1 MLKEVLVVEGKMDT
15 VAIRRALEADT
26 IETGGFTLAPYTLRQ
41 IEAAYKK
48 RGIIILTDPDGA
60 GERIRR
66 FLTERFPEAGQAFI
80 PKIQATAN
88 NDVGVEQ
95 AQPEAILAALAK
107 VRHHDYRPQGEFTH
121 MDLFRYALN
130 GSPQA
135 AARRD
140 ALGAELGIGYG
151 NAKRFLERL
160 NHYGVT
166 REEFLAAL
174 AKLDNIG
181 EWNVEKPVIASPQ
194 VTQHILNR
202 FKLRADKK
210 LGQNFLIDEQVVRQI
225 VAAAELSEADT
236 VLEVGPG
243 IGTLTQ
249 GLAESKAQVVAVE
262 LDTRL
267 LPVLATTL
275 EGYDNVRV
283 VHGDILKVNIMEEVG
298 VPNFKVCANLPYYI
312 TTPIIFALL
321 EKRLPME
328 RLVAM
333 VQKEVAERMAAQPG
347 GKDYGALSVAIQ
359 YYTEPEIAFI
369 VPPTSFIP
377 APAVDS
383 AVIVCKRREKPP
395 VEVCDEALFFR
406 VVKAAF
412 SLRRKM
418 LSNSLKNMGIKSE
431 QVAKW
436 LELAGVDGKRRAETL
451 SLEDFA
457 KLTNSFNEA
466 VK

>member
-1 MLKEVLVVEGKMDT
+1 M
-15 VAIRRALEADT
+15 
-26 IETGGFTLAPYTLRQ
+26 
-41 IEAAYKK
+41 
-48 RGIIILTDPDGA
+48 
-60 GERIRR
+60 
-66 FLTERFPEAGQAFI
+66 
-80 PKIQATAN
+80 
-88 NDVGVEQ
+88 
-95 AQPEAILAALAK
+95 
-107 VRHHDYRPQGEFTH
+107 
-121 MDLFRYALN
+121 
-130 GSPQA
+130 
-135 AARRD
+135 
-140 ALGAELGIGYG
+140 
-151 NAKRFLERL
+151 
-160 NHYGVT
+160 
-166 REEFLAAL
+166 
-174 AKLDNIG
+174 
-181 EWNVEKPVIASPQ
+181 EKPVIASPQ

-210 LGQNFLIDEQVVRQI
+210 LGQNFLINEQVVRQI

-275 EGYDNVRV
+275 EGYDNVHV

-395 VEVCDEALFFR
+395 VEVCDEAMFFR

>member
-1 MLKEVLVVEGKMDT
+1 MD
-15 VAIRRALEADT
+15 
-26 IETGGFTLAPYTLRQ
+26 
-41 IEAAYKK
+41 
-48 RGIIILTDPDGA
+48 
-60 GERIRR
+60 
-66 FLTERFPEAGQAFI
+66 
-80 PKIQATAN
+80 
-88 NDVGVEQ
+88 
-95 AQPEAILAALAK
+95 
-107 VRHHDYRPQGEFTH
+107 
-121 MDLFRYALN
+121 
-130 GSPQA
+130 
-135 AARRD
+135 
-140 ALGAELGIGYG
+140 
-151 NAKRFLERL
+151 
-160 NHYGVT
+160 
-166 REEFLAAL
+166 
-174 AKLDNIG
+174 
-181 EWNVEKPVIASPQ
+181 KPIIASPQ

-210 LGQNFLIDEQVVRQI
+210 LGQNFLIDENVVHQI

-249 GLAESKAQVVAVE
+249 GLAESKARVVAVE

-267 LPVLATTL
+267 LPVLATTMN
-275 EGYDNVRV
+275 GYDNVRV

-298 VPNFKVCANLPYYI
+298 APSFKVCANLPYYI

-347 GKDYGALSVAIQ
+347 GKEYGALSVAIQ
-359 YYTEPEIAFI
+359 YYTEPKIAFI

-395 VEVCDEALFFR
+395 VEVCDEGLFFR

-431 QVAKW
+431 QVVKW

>member
-1 MLKEVLVVEGKMDT
+1 MD
-15 VAIRRALEADT
+15 
-26 IETGGFTLAPYTLRQ
+26 
-41 IEAAYKK
+41 
-48 RGIIILTDPDGA
+48 
-60 GERIRR
+60 
-66 FLTERFPEAGQAFI
+66 
-80 PKIQATAN
+80 
-88 NDVGVEQ
+88 
-95 AQPEAILAALAK
+95 
-107 VRHHDYRPQGEFTH
+107 
-121 MDLFRYALN
+121 
-130 GSPQA
+130 
-135 AARRD
+135 
-140 ALGAELGIGYG
+140 
-151 NAKRFLERL
+151 
-160 NHYGVT
+160 
-166 REEFLAAL
+166 
-174 AKLDNIG
+174 
-181 EWNVEKPVIASPQ
+181 KPIIASPQ

-210 LGQNFLIDEQVVRQI
+210 LGQNFLIDENVVHQI

-249 GLAESKAQVVAVE
+249 GLAVSKARVVAVE

-275 EGYDNVRV
+275 NGYDNVRV

-298 VPNFKVCANLPYYI
+298 APSFKVCANLPYYI

-347 GKDYGALSVAIQ
+347 GKEYGALSVAIQ
-359 YYTEPEIAFI
+359 YYTEPKIAFI

-395 VEVCDEALFFR
+395 VEVCDEGLFFR

-431 QVAKW
+431 QVVKW

>member
-1 MLKEVLVVEGKMDT
+1 M
-15 VAIRRALEADT
+15 
-26 IETGGFTLAPYTLRQ
+26 
-41 IEAAYKK
+41 
-48 RGIIILTDPDGA
+48 
-60 GERIRR
+60 
-66 FLTERFPEAGQAFI
+66 
-80 PKIQATAN
+80 
-88 NDVGVEQ
+88 
-95 AQPEAILAALAK
+95 
-107 VRHHDYRPQGEFTH
+107 
-121 MDLFRYALN
+121 
-130 GSPQA
+130 
-135 AARRD
+135 
-140 ALGAELGIGYG
+140 
-151 NAKRFLERL
+151 
-160 NHYGVT
+160 
-166 REEFLAAL
+166 
-174 AKLDNIG
+174 
-181 EWNVEKPVIASPQ
+181 EKPVIASPQ

-249 GLAESKAQVVAVE
+249 GLAESKANVVAVE

>member
-1 MLKEVLVVEGKMDT
+1 MD
-15 VAIRRALEADT
+15 
-26 IETGGFTLAPYTLRQ
+26 
-41 IEAAYKK
+41 
-48 RGIIILTDPDGA
+48 
-60 GERIRR
+60 
-66 FLTERFPEAGQAFI
+66 
-80 PKIQATAN
+80 
-88 NDVGVEQ
+88 
-95 AQPEAILAALAK
+95 
-107 VRHHDYRPQGEFTH
+107 
-121 MDLFRYALN
+121 
-130 GSPQA
+130 
-135 AARRD
+135 
-140 ALGAELGIGYG
+140 
-151 NAKRFLERL
+151 
-160 NHYGVT
+160 
-166 REEFLAAL
+166 
-174 AKLDNIG
+174 
-181 EWNVEKPVIASPQ
+181 KPIIASPQ

-210 LGQNFLIDEQVVRQI
+210 LGQNFLIDENVVRQI
-225 VAAAELSEADT
+225 VEAAELSEADI

-298 VPNFKVCANLPYYI
+298 APSFKVCANLPYYI

-347 GKDYGALSVAIQ
+347 GKEYGALSVAIQ
-359 YYTEPEIAFI
+359 YYTEPKIAFI

-395 VEVCDEALFFR
+395 VEVCDEGLFFR

>member
-1 MLKEVLVVEGKMDT
+1 M
-15 VAIRRALEADT
+15 
-26 IETGGFTLAPYTLRQ
+26 
-41 IEAAYKK
+41 
-48 RGIIILTDPDGA
+48 
-60 GERIRR
+60 
-66 FLTERFPEAGQAFI
+66 
-80 PKIQATAN
+80 
-88 NDVGVEQ
+88 
-95 AQPEAILAALAK
+95 
-107 VRHHDYRPQGEFTH
+107 
-121 MDLFRYALN
+121 
-130 GSPQA
+130 
-135 AARRD
+135 
-140 ALGAELGIGYG
+140 
-151 NAKRFLERL
+151 
-160 NHYGVT
+160 
-166 REEFLAAL
+166 
-174 AKLDNIG
+174 
-181 EWNVEKPVIASPQ
+181 EKPIIASPQ

-283 VHGDILKVNIMEEVG
+283 VHGDILKVDIMEEVG

-457 KLTNSFNEA
+457 KLTNSFGEA

>member
-1 MLKEVLVVEGKMDT
+1 MD
-15 VAIRRALEADT
+15 
-26 IETGGFTLAPYTLRQ
+26 
-41 IEAAYKK
+41 
-48 RGIIILTDPDGA
+48 
-60 GERIRR
+60 
-66 FLTERFPEAGQAFI
+66 
-80 PKIQATAN
+80 
-88 NDVGVEQ
+88 
-95 AQPEAILAALAK
+95 
-107 VRHHDYRPQGEFTH
+107 
-121 MDLFRYALN
+121 
-130 GSPQA
+130 
-135 AARRD
+135 
-140 ALGAELGIGYG
+140 
-151 NAKRFLERL
+151 
-160 NHYGVT
+160 
-166 REEFLAAL
+166 
-174 AKLDNIG
+174 
-181 EWNVEKPVIASPQ
+181 KPIIASPQ
-194 VTQHILNR
+194 VTNHILHR

-210 LGQNFLIDEQVVRQI
+210 LGQNFLIDENIVRNI
-225 VAAAELSEADT
+225 VAAAELSDKDT

-249 GLAESKAQVVAVE
+249 GLAESGASVVAVE
-262 LDTRL
+262 LDKRL
-267 LPVLATTL
+267 LPVLDTTL
-275 EGYDNVRV
+275 EGYDNVRIV
-283 VHGDILKVNIMEEVG
+283 NGDILQVDIMQTVG
-298 VPNFKVCANLPYYI
+298 VDEFKVCANLPYYI

-333 VQKEVAERMAAQPG
+333 VQKEVAERMAAKPG

-369 VPPTSFIP
+369 VPPSSFIP
-377 APAVDS
+377 APSVDS

-418 LSNSLKNMGIKSE
+418 LNISLKNMGIKGE

-457 KLTNSFNEA
+457 ALTNTFAASKE
-466 VK
+466 

>member
-1 MLKEVLVVEGKMDT
+1 MD
-15 VAIRRALEADT
+15 
-26 IETGGFTLAPYTLRQ
+26 
-41 IEAAYKK
+41 
-48 RGIIILTDPDGA
+48 
-60 GERIRR
+60 
-66 FLTERFPEAGQAFI
+66 
-80 PKIQATAN
+80 
-88 NDVGVEQ
+88 
-95 AQPEAILAALAK
+95 
-107 VRHHDYRPQGEFTH
+107 
-121 MDLFRYALN
+121 
-130 GSPQA
+130 
-135 AARRD
+135 
-140 ALGAELGIGYG
+140 
-151 NAKRFLERL
+151 
-160 NHYGVT
+160 
-166 REEFLAAL
+166 
-174 AKLDNIG
+174 
-181 EWNVEKPVIASPQ
+181 KPIIASPQ

-210 LGQNFLIDEQVVRQI
+210 LGQNFLIDENVVRQI
-225 VAAAELSEADT
+225 VEAAELSEADT

-249 GLAESKAQVVAVE
+249 GLAESKAKVVTVE

-298 VPNFKVCANLPYYI
+298 APEFKVCANLPYYI

-383 AVIVCKRREKPP
+383 AVIVCKRRSKPP

>member
-1 MLKEVLVVEGKMDT
+1 MD
-15 VAIRRALEADT
+15 
-26 IETGGFTLAPYTLRQ
+26 
-41 IEAAYKK
+41 
-48 RGIIILTDPDGA
+48 
-60 GERIRR
+60 
-66 FLTERFPEAGQAFI
+66 
-80 PKIQATAN
+80 
-88 NDVGVEQ
+88 
-95 AQPEAILAALAK
+95 
-107 VRHHDYRPQGEFTH
+107 
-121 MDLFRYALN
+121 
-130 GSPQA
+130 
-135 AARRD
+135 
-140 ALGAELGIGYG
+140 
-151 NAKRFLERL
+151 
-160 NHYGVT
+160 
-166 REEFLAAL
+166 
-174 AKLDNIG
+174 
-181 EWNVEKPVIASPQ
+181 KPIIASPQ

-210 LGQNFLIDEQVVRQI
+210 LGQNFLIDENVVHQI

-249 GLAESKAQVVAVE
+249 GLAESKARVVAVE

-275 EGYDNVRV
+275 NGYDNVRV

-298 VPNFKVCANLPYYI
+298 APSFKVCANLPYYI

-347 GKDYGALSVAIQ
+347 GKEYGALSVAIQ
-359 YYTEPEIAFI
+359 YYTEPKIAFI

-418 LSNSLKNMGIKSE
+418 LSNSLKNMGIKAE

-436 LELAGVDGKRRAETL
+436 LELADVDGKRRAETL

>member
-1 MLKEVLVVEGKMDT
+1 MD
-15 VAIRRALEADT
+15 
-26 IETGGFTLAPYTLRQ
+26 
-41 IEAAYKK
+41 
-48 RGIIILTDPDGA
+48 
-60 GERIRR
+60 
-66 FLTERFPEAGQAFI
+66 
-80 PKIQATAN
+80 
-88 NDVGVEQ
+88 
-95 AQPEAILAALAK
+95 
-107 VRHHDYRPQGEFTH
+107 
-121 MDLFRYALN
+121 
-130 GSPQA
+130 
-135 AARRD
+135 
-140 ALGAELGIGYG
+140 
-151 NAKRFLERL
+151 
-160 NHYGVT
+160 
-166 REEFLAAL
+166 
-174 AKLDNIG
+174 
-181 EWNVEKPVIASPQ
+181 KPIIASPQ
-194 VTQHILNR
+194 VTNHILHR

-210 LGQNFLIDEQVVRQI
+210 LGQNFLIDENIVRNI
-225 VAAAELSEADT
+225 VTAAELSDKDT

-249 GLAESKAQVVAVE
+249 GLAESGASVVAVE
-262 LDTRL
+262 LDKRL
-267 LPVLATTL
+267 LPVLDTTL
-275 EGYDNVRV
+275 EGYDNVRIV
-283 VHGDILKVNIMEEVG
+283 NGDILQVDIMQTVG
-298 VPNFKVCANLPYYI
+298 VYEFKVCANLPYYI

-333 VQKEVAERMAAQPG
+333 VQKEVAERMAAKPG

-369 VPPTSFIP
+369 VPPSSFIP
-377 APAVDS
+377 APSVDS

-418 LSNSLKNMGIKSE
+418 LNNSLKNMGIKGE

-457 KLTNSFNEA
+457 ALTNTFAASKE
-466 VK
+466 

>member
-1 MLKEVLVVEGKMDT
+1 MD
-15 VAIRRALEADT
+15 
-26 IETGGFTLAPYTLRQ
+26 
-41 IEAAYKK
+41 
-48 RGIIILTDPDGA
+48 
-60 GERIRR
+60 
-66 FLTERFPEAGQAFI
+66 
-80 PKIQATAN
+80 
-88 NDVGVEQ
+88 
-95 AQPEAILAALAK
+95 
-107 VRHHDYRPQGEFTH
+107 
-121 MDLFRYALN
+121 
-130 GSPQA
+130 
-135 AARRD
+135 
-140 ALGAELGIGYG
+140 
-151 NAKRFLERL
+151 
-160 NHYGVT
+160 
-166 REEFLAAL
+166 
-174 AKLDNIG
+174 
-181 EWNVEKPVIASPQ
+181 KPIIASPQ

-210 LGQNFLIDEQVVRQI
+210 LGQNFLIDENVVRQI

-249 GLAESKAQVVAVE
+249 GLAESKARVVAVE

-275 EGYDNVRV
+275 NGYDNVRV

-298 VPNFKVCANLPYYI
+298 APSFKVCANLPYYI

-321 EKRLPME
+321 EKRLPVE

-347 GKDYGALSVAIQ
+347 GKEYGALSVAIQ

-377 APAVDS
+377 APAVES
-383 AVIVCKRREKPP
+383 AVIVCKRRIKPP
-395 VEVCDEALFFR
+395 VEVCDEGLFFR

-451 SLEDFA
+451 NLEDFA

>member
-1 MLKEVLVVEGKMDT
+1 MD
-15 VAIRRALEADT
+15 
-26 IETGGFTLAPYTLRQ
+26 
-41 IEAAYKK
+41 
-48 RGIIILTDPDGA
+48 
-60 GERIRR
+60 
-66 FLTERFPEAGQAFI
+66 
-80 PKIQATAN
+80 
-88 NDVGVEQ
+88 
-95 AQPEAILAALAK
+95 
-107 VRHHDYRPQGEFTH
+107 
-121 MDLFRYALN
+121 
-130 GSPQA
+130 
-135 AARRD
+135 
-140 ALGAELGIGYG
+140 
-151 NAKRFLERL
+151 
-160 NHYGVT
+160 
-166 REEFLAAL
+166 
-174 AKLDNIG
+174 
-181 EWNVEKPVIASPQ
+181 KPIIASPQ

-210 LGQNFLIDEQVVRQI
+210 LGQNFLIDENVVHQI

-249 GLAESKAQVVAVE
+249 GLAESKARVVAVE

-275 EGYDNVRV
+275 NGYDNVRV

-298 VPNFKVCANLPYYI
+298 APSFKVCANLPYYI

-347 GKDYGALSVAIQ
+347 GKEYGALSVAIQ
-359 YYTEPEIAFI
+359 YYTEPKIAFI

-395 VEVCDEALFFR
+395 VEVCDEGLFFR

-418 LSNSLKNMGIKSE
+418 LSNSLKNMGIKYE
-431 QVAKW
+431 QVVKW

>member
-1 MLKEVLVVEGKMDT
+1 MD
-15 VAIRRALEADT
+15 
-26 IETGGFTLAPYTLRQ
+26 
-41 IEAAYKK
+41 
-48 RGIIILTDPDGA
+48 
-60 GERIRR
+60 
-66 FLTERFPEAGQAFI
+66 
-80 PKIQATAN
+80 
-88 NDVGVEQ
+88 
-95 AQPEAILAALAK
+95 
-107 VRHHDYRPQGEFTH
+107 
-121 MDLFRYALN
+121 
-130 GSPQA
+130 
-135 AARRD
+135 
-140 ALGAELGIGYG
+140 
-151 NAKRFLERL
+151 
-160 NHYGVT
+160 
-166 REEFLAAL
+166 
-174 AKLDNIG
+174 
-181 EWNVEKPVIASPQ
+181 KPIIASPQ

-210 LGQNFLIDEQVVRQI
+210 LGQNFLIDENVVHQI
-225 VAAAELSEADT
+225 VAAAELSEVDT

-249 GLAESKAQVVAVE
+249 GLAESKARVVAVE

-275 EGYDNVRV
+275 NGYDNVRV

-298 VPNFKVCANLPYYI
+298 APSFKVCANLPYYI

-347 GKDYGALSVAIQ
+347 GKEYGALSVAIQ
-359 YYTEPEIAFI
+359 YYTEPKIAFI

-395 VEVCDEALFFR
+395 VEVCDEGLFFR

-431 QVAKW
+431 QVVKW

>member
-1 MLKEVLVVEGKMDT
+1 MD
-15 VAIRRALEADT
+15 
-26 IETGGFTLAPYTLRQ
+26 
-41 IEAAYKK
+41 
-48 RGIIILTDPDGA
+48 
-60 GERIRR
+60 
-66 FLTERFPEAGQAFI
+66 
-80 PKIQATAN
+80 
-88 NDVGVEQ
+88 
-95 AQPEAILAALAK
+95 
-107 VRHHDYRPQGEFTH
+107 
-121 MDLFRYALN
+121 
-130 GSPQA
+130 
-135 AARRD
+135 
-140 ALGAELGIGYG
+140 
-151 NAKRFLERL
+151 
-160 NHYGVT
+160 
-166 REEFLAAL
+166 
-174 AKLDNIG
+174 
-181 EWNVEKPVIASPQ
+181 KPIIASPQ

-210 LGQNFLIDEQVVRQI
+210 LGQNFLIDENVVRQI
-225 VAAAELSEADT
+225 VEAAELSEADT

-249 GLAESKAQVVAVE
+249 GLAESKAKVVAVE

-283 VHGDILKVNIMEEVG
+283 VHGDILKVNIMEEIG
-298 VPNFKVCANLPYYI
+298 APEFKVCANLPYYI

-383 AVIVCKRREKPP
+383 AVIVCKRRSKPP

>member
-1 MLKEVLVVEGKMDT
+1 MD
-15 VAIRRALEADT
+15 
-26 IETGGFTLAPYTLRQ
+26 
-41 IEAAYKK
+41 
-48 RGIIILTDPDGA
+48 
-60 GERIRR
+60 
-66 FLTERFPEAGQAFI
+66 
-80 PKIQATAN
+80 
-88 NDVGVEQ
+88 
-95 AQPEAILAALAK
+95 
-107 VRHHDYRPQGEFTH
+107 
-121 MDLFRYALN
+121 
-130 GSPQA
+130 
-135 AARRD
+135 
-140 ALGAELGIGYG
+140 
-151 NAKRFLERL
+151 
-160 NHYGVT
+160 
-166 REEFLAAL
+166 
-174 AKLDNIG
+174 
-181 EWNVEKPVIASPQ
+181 KPIIASPQ
-194 VTQHILNR
+194 VTNHILHR

-210 LGQNFLIDEQVVRQI
+210 LGQNFLIDENIVRNI
-225 VAAAELSEADT
+225 VAAAELSDKDT

-249 GLAESKAQVVAVE
+249 GLAESGASVVAVE
-262 LDTRL
+262 LDKRL
-267 LPVLATTL
+267 LLVLDTTL
-275 EGYDNVRV
+275 EGYDNVRIV
-283 VHGDILKVNIMEEVG
+283 NGDILQVDIMQTVG
-298 VPNFKVCANLPYYI
+298 VDEFKVCANLPYYI

-333 VQKEVAERMAAQPG
+333 VQKEVAERMAAKPG

-369 VPPTSFIP
+369 VPPSSFIP
-377 APAVDS
+377 APSVDS

-418 LSNSLKNMGIKSE
+418 LNNSLKNMGIKGE

-457 KLTNSFNEA
+457 ALTNTFAASKE
-466 VK
+466 

>member
-1 MLKEVLVVEGKMDT
+1 MD
-15 VAIRRALEADT
+15 
-26 IETGGFTLAPYTLRQ
+26 
-41 IEAAYKK
+41 
-48 RGIIILTDPDGA
+48 
-60 GERIRR
+60 
-66 FLTERFPEAGQAFI
+66 
-80 PKIQATAN
+80 
-88 NDVGVEQ
+88 
-95 AQPEAILAALAK
+95 
-107 VRHHDYRPQGEFTH
+107 
-121 MDLFRYALN
+121 
-130 GSPQA
+130 
-135 AARRD
+135 
-140 ALGAELGIGYG
+140 
-151 NAKRFLERL
+151 
-160 NHYGVT
+160 
-166 REEFLAAL
+166 
-174 AKLDNIG
+174 
-181 EWNVEKPVIASPQ
+181 KPIIASPQ

-210 LGQNFLIDEQVVRQI
+210 LGQNFLIDENVVRQI
-225 VAAAELSEADT
+225 VEAAELREADT

-249 GLAESKAQVVAVE
+249 GLAESKAKVVAVE

-298 VPNFKVCANLPYYI
+298 APEFKVCANLPYYI

-347 GKDYGALSVAIQ
+347 GKEYGALSVAIQ

-383 AVIVCKRREKPP
+383 AVIVCKRRSKPP

>member
-1 MLKEVLVVEGKMDT
+1 MD
-15 VAIRRALEADT
+15 
-26 IETGGFTLAPYTLRQ
+26 
-41 IEAAYKK
+41 
-48 RGIIILTDPDGA
+48 
-60 GERIRR
+60 
-66 FLTERFPEAGQAFI
+66 
-80 PKIQATAN
+80 
-88 NDVGVEQ
+88 
-95 AQPEAILAALAK
+95 
-107 VRHHDYRPQGEFTH
+107 
-121 MDLFRYALN
+121 
-130 GSPQA
+130 
-135 AARRD
+135 
-140 ALGAELGIGYG
+140 
-151 NAKRFLERL
+151 
-160 NHYGVT
+160 
-166 REEFLAAL
+166 
-174 AKLDNIG
+174 
-181 EWNVEKPVIASPQ
+181 KPIIASPQ

-210 LGQNFLIDEQVVRQI
+210 LGQNFLIDENVVRQI
-225 VAAAELSEADT
+225 VEAAELSEADT

-249 GLAESKAQVVAVE
+249 GLAESKAKVVAVE

-275 EGYDNVRV
+275 DGYDNVRV

-298 VPNFKVCANLPYYI
+298 APEFKVCANLPYYI

-347 GKDYGALSVAIQ
+347 GKEYGALSVAIQ

-383 AVIVCKRREKPP
+383 AVIVCKRRSKPP

-418 LSNSLKNMGIKSE
+418 LSNSLKNMGIKAE

>member
-1 MLKEVLVVEGKMDT
+1 MD
-15 VAIRRALEADT
+15 
-26 IETGGFTLAPYTLRQ
+26 
-41 IEAAYKK
+41 
-48 RGIIILTDPDGA
+48 
-60 GERIRR
+60 
-66 FLTERFPEAGQAFI
+66 
-80 PKIQATAN
+80 
-88 NDVGVEQ
+88 
-95 AQPEAILAALAK
+95 
-107 VRHHDYRPQGEFTH
+107 
-121 MDLFRYALN
+121 
-130 GSPQA
+130 
-135 AARRD
+135 
-140 ALGAELGIGYG
+140 
-151 NAKRFLERL
+151 
-160 NHYGVT
+160 
-166 REEFLAAL
+166 
-174 AKLDNIG
+174 
-181 EWNVEKPVIASPQ
+181 KPIIASPQ

-210 LGQNFLIDEQVVRQI
+210 LGQNFLIDENVVHQI

-249 GLAESKAQVVAVE
+249 GLAESKARVVAVE

-275 EGYDNVRV
+275 NGYDNVRV

-298 VPNFKVCANLPYYI
+298 APSFKVCANLPYYI

-347 GKDYGALSVAIQ
+347 GKEYGALSVAIQ
-359 YYTEPEIAFI
+359 YYTEPKIAFI

-395 VEVCDEALFFR
+395 VEVCDEGLFFR

-457 KLTNSFNEA
+457 KLTNSFSEA